1 MKYVIVV
8 LVVAVLCLVGLGPSW
23 ASRSPVP
30 VAPATAALAS
40 VKPSQVAQK
49 APAVVSPS
57 VAVSATSVPP
67 PEKKALSL
75 PIAVA
80 VEPAPA
86 ERPARP
92 AWETQSGLT
101 EPTRPPGAP
110 RPLPPI
116 VLSEVL
122 GPNNLYHDDA
132 MGIAATYPE
141 GWTVPIARRWGA
153 NNSENTVSLV
163 PNYTT
168 SARPSMYYQLYPNGY
183 PELEGTEAYFRR
195 VAQNKENQRVASGA
209 ADYKNLPGTM
219 DLTEINGNPAMSYVG
234 VFGQGDNVQTEFFVR
249 ILGKKG
255 YVMFFVP
262 GRMEDVQAIMPQIK
276 QMAATVKVP

>member
-1 MKYVIVV
+1 MTPP
-8 LVVAVLCLVGLGPSW
+8 VAVN
-23 ASRSPVP
+23 PVP
-30 VAPATAALAS
+30 S
-40 VKPSQVAQK
+40 
-49 APAVVSPS
+49 
-57 VAVSATSVPP
+57 
-67 PEKKALSL
+67 
-75 PIAVA
+75 
-80 VEPAPA
+80 

-92 AWETQSGLT
+92 PWEVQSAVT
-101 EPTRPPGAP
+101 EPTRPLVAP
-110 RPLPPI
+110 TALPQI
-116 VLSEVL
+116 VLNDVL
-122 GPNNLYHDDA
+122 GSNNLYHDDA

-141 GWTVPIARRWGA
+141 GWTVRAAGRWGT
-153 NNSENTVSLV
+153 NNSENTVALV
-163 PNYTT
+163 PNYET

-209 ADYKNLPGTM
+209 TDYKNLPSTI

-234 VFGQGDNVQTEFFVR
+234 VFGQGEQVKSEFFIR
-249 ILGKKG
+249 ILGKNG